1 MSDQPDKESR
11 TEEPTEKRLAEAVE
25 KGSTPFSREMVT
37 FGALLALTFAL
48 TIAVP
53 WSAEQLGRTLRSI
66 LASAGEVRLDDR
78 EAFAR
83 FLFTFGTL
91 VFKASVP
98 VLALLAAGA
107 VLASVVQN
115 IPSFNM
121 ERISPKASRISPMTG
136 FQRLYSKAGLI
147 EFAKSITKLSVAII
161 TVATVVWKNSR
172 EYLSLHER
180 DPILLPAYI
189 AAIIVKVAI
198 ALCVVSMLAA
208 IVDIVWS
215 RFKWRR
221 DLRMTRQEIKEEV
234 KQAEGDPHV
243 KQRIRTI
250 ARQLSSRRMLTKL
263 PTATMVV
270 VNPTHYA
277 VALRYDKG
285 EAPAPTVVAKG
296 VDFLAQKIREI
307 AKEHDIPVIE
317 NKPLARSLYDTVN
330 LDAEIP
336 PEFYRA
342 VAEIIH
348 FINTRRRPQVPVRQV

>member
-25 KGSTPFSREMVT
+25 RGSTPFSREMVT

-161 TVATVVWKNSR
+161 TVATVVWKIRGNTYRFMS
-172 EYLSLHER
+172 EIQSYCL
-180 DPILLPAYI
+180 PI
-189 AAIIVKVAI
+189 
-198 ALCVVSMLAA
+198 S
-208 IVDIVWS
+208 
-215 RFKWRR
+215 
-221 DLRMTRQEIKEEV
+221 
-234 KQAEGDPHV
+234 
-243 KQRIRTI
+243 QR
-250 ARQLSSRRMLTKL
+250 SS
-263 PTATMVV
+263 
-270 VNPTHYA
+270 
-277 VALRYDKG
+277 
-285 EAPAPTVVAKG
+285 
-296 VDFLAQKIREI
+296 
-307 AKEHDIPVIE
+307 
-317 NKPLARSLYDTVN
+317 
-330 LDAEIP
+330 
-336 PEFYRA
+336 
-342 VAEIIH
+342 
-348 FINTRRRPQVPVRQV
+348 

>member
-1 MSDQPDKESR
+1 
-11 TEEPTEKRLAEAVE
+11 
-25 KGSTPFSREMVT
+25 
-37 FGALLALTFAL
+37 
-48 TIAVP
+48 
-53 WSAEQLGRTLRSI
+53 
-66 LASAGEVRLDDR
+66 
-78 EAFAR
+78 
-83 FLFTFGTL
+83 
-91 VFKASVP
+91 
-98 VLALLAAGA
+98 
-107 VLASVVQN
+107 
-115 IPSFNM
+115 
-121 ERISPKASRISPMTG
+121 
-136 FQRLYSKAGLI
+136 
-147 EFAKSITKLSVAII
+147 
-161 TVATVVWKNSR
+161 
-172 EYLSLHER
+172 
-180 DPILLPAYI
+180 
-189 AAIIVKVAI
+189 
-198 ALCVVSMLAA
+198 
-208 IVDIVWS
+208 
-215 RFKWRR
+215 
-221 DLRMTRQEIKEEV
+221 MTRQEIKEEV

-285 EAPAPTVVAKG
+285 EALTPTVVAKG

-348 FINTRRRPQVPVRQV
+348 FINTRRRPQVPVRQI